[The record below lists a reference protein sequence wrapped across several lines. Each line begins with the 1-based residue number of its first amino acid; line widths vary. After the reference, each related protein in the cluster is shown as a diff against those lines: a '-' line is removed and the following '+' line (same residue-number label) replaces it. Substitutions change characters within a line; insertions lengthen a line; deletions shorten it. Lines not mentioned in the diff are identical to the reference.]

1 MRMAGR
7 MLRFRYLMD
16 AGRAII
22 LKLGSTVSELM
33 MRMPMSNRVRRYEE
47 YSGETEYCRDT
58 QHGSGHLNK
67 LCPRLHGGNPNE
79 RFGEYRCAVFP
90 PKVPIGADISVKTG
104 AAPADCRSSRTSPIV
119 YAA

>member
-7 MLRFRYLMD
+7 MLRFRYLRD
-16 AGRAII
+16 ARRVII
-22 LKLGSTVSELM
+22 LKLGSTVSEFV

-58 QHGSGHLNK
+58 QHGSGHLSK

-79 RFGEYRCAVFP
+79 RFRE
-90 PKVPIGADISVKTG
+90 
-104 AAPADCRSSRTSPIV
+104 
-119 YAA
+119 

>member
-7 MLRFRYLMD
+7 MLRFRYLRD
-16 AGRAII
+16 GRRAIV
-22 LKLGSTVSELM
+22 LKLRSTVGEFM

-47 YSGETEYCRDT
+47 YSGETEYCRGT

-79 RFGEYRCAVFP
+79 WFRA
-90 PKVPIGADISVKTG
+90 
-104 AAPADCRSSRTSPIV
+104 
-119 YAA
+119 